1 MSVGGVSPEVN
12 KFEQVFS
19 DDNQTSVASCGEGG
33 SSHVWHPVGGRSTS
47 RGGVGVGPMSGI

>member
-19 DDNQTSVASCGEGG
+19 DDNQTIGSNCGEEG
-33 SSHVWHPVGGRSTS
+33 
-47 RGGVGVGPMSGI
+47 